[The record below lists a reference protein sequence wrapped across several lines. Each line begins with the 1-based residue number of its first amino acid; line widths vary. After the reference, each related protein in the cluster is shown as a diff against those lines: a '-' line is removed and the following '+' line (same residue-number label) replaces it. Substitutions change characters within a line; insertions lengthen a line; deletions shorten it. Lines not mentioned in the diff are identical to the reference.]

1 MADESRVRKVQ
12 DRIHQ
17 TVAGMLGR
25 RIKDPRLGFVTI
37 TDVRVTGDLQHAS
50 IFYTVFGDEEDRKG
64 TARAFESAKGI
75 IRSEVGK
82 ALGIRLTPTLEFI
95 LDALPETAA
104 SLEDAL
110 VAARMKDAQIAEL
123 AEGASYAGDEDPYRH
138 PEEDEDW
145 DDDEWDDEDDALEED
160 GLEDDVIDAGETD
173 SDEDD
178 SGEDD

>member
-145 DDDEWDDEDDALEED
+145 DDDEWDDEDDALEDD
-160 GLEDDVIDAGETD
+160 GLEDDVIDAGETE

-178 SGEDD
+178 ADEDD

>member
-50 IFYTVFGDEEDRKG
+50 IFYTVFGDEEERKG

-110 VAARMKDAQIAEL
+110 VAARLKDAQIAEL
-123 AEGASYAGDEDPYRH
+123 AEGASYAGEEDPYRH
-138 PEEDEDW
+138 PE
-145 DDDEWDDEDDALEED
+145 DDNWDDEDEEWDEDEAAEED
-160 GLEDDVIDAGETD
+160 GLD
-173 SDEDD
+173 
-178 SGEDD
+178 